1 MVGYLTMEIVLHVVI
16 TVACVVIVGVA
27 LRLLRRK
34 IVRDLLD
41 AHYKSA
47 LWVLRGMEIEDSNLE
62 RIIFEMHR
70 ASFWSLSIGQ
80 NDGP

>member
-1 MVGYLTMEIVLHVVI
+1 METFAWHSLLTA
-16 TVACVVIVGVA
+16 TCVVIVGVA

-34 IVRDLLD
+34 IARDLLD

-62 RIIFEMHR
+62 RIIFEMNR
-70 ASFWSLSIGQ
+70 ASYWSLSIGQ